1 MSDSVICNPMPNV
14 QSSDKPAADA
24 YALPLI
30 VAVTGHRDLLESEI
44 PEIRALVKDLLVWLG
59 EHFPERRLSIMSPLA
74 EGADRLVAEVALD
87 LHIDLTVP
95 LPMRKDLYMQDF
107 VTPESRTQ
115 FESLCDRA
123 DQVLELAIA
132 RGSNGDQVSVPG
144 LERDRQYAQLGVFLC
159 AHCHILLALWDGKPS
174 DRLGGTGQ
182 VVRFHHDDIMP
193 GYTTPSIATQQMLV
207 DDESDLVYHIVCSRD
222 RADGAPHG
230 DFKPLEYCWY
240 TKDRDNP
247 RSKDLPQ
254 QHQTIFQRSSEF
266 SSDAIRF
273 SDRIEAESY
282 PLLDEKYLED
292 LPPGIE
298 NINRIFC
305 IADWLAIHYQKRV
318 LFSLRGTHVFAFLMG
333 LMFIL
338 YSDFRTDQSFMIGFL
353 VFFFFAVSIQY
364 IAKRGSWH
372 RRYLD
377 YRALAE
383 GLRVQYYWAAA
394 GVTRENESK
403 FAHDNF
409 LQTQDPELGWI
420 RNVMR
425 VAGTRCDAAPNGNA
439 EGIAYVMRE
448 WIGDQSSGQLGYF
461 RSKAKERIRTSSI
474 TRRIALLSL
483 LVSVTGIALLAI
495 VGSAMSS
502 DIRDP
507 LMTAMGAVLL
517 LVAIRH
523 NYVHVTAE
531 RELIKQYEFM
541 LRIFLNALRR
551 LNNAQDDTE
560 RRLILRALGGSALDE
575 HAEWIL
581 MHRDRSPDQGEIWRM
596 GS

>member
-1 MSDSVICNPMPNV
+1 MSDAPRN
-14 QSSDKPAADA
+14 DGTADGTHEQ
-24 YALPLI
+24 PLV
-30 VAVTGHRDLLESEI
+30 VAVTGHRDLLASEV
-44 PEIRALVKDLLVWLG
+44 PDIRVRVKDLMIWLR
-59 EHFPERRLSIMSPLA
+59 EQYPERRLSIMSSLA

-87 LHIDLTVP
+87 LHIELTVP

-115 FESLCDRA
+115 FESLCNRA
-123 DQVLELAIA
+123 DEVLELPQA
-132 RGSNGDQVSVPG
+132 RGSNRDQVSVPG

-193 GYTTPSIATQQMLV
+193 GYTTPTIATQQMLV
-207 DDESDLVYHIVCSRD
+207 DDESDLVYHIVCSRN
-222 RADGAPHG
+222 RENGEPHS
-230 DFKPLEYCWY
+230 DFEPLECCWY

-247 RSKDLPQ
+247 RSSDLPK

-273 SDRIEAESY
+273 ADRIEAESR
-282 PLLDEKYLED
+282 PLLDKKDLEG

-305 IADWLAIHYQKRV
+305 IADWLSIHYQKRV

-338 YSDFRTDQSFMIGFL
+338 YSDFRNDQSFMTGFL
-353 VFFFFAVSIQY
+353 VFFFFAASIQY
-364 IAKRGSWH
+364 LAKRGGWH

-394 GVTRENESK
+394 GVTKENESK
-403 FAHDNF
+403 FAHDDF

-425 VAGTRCDAAPNGNA
+425 VAGTRCDAAPNRSP
-439 EGIAYVMRE
+439 EGITYVMRE

-502 DIRDP
+502 DIRLP